1 MADAGNA
8 VTEVHVNQQAGGL
21 KIDGIR
27 VVGTQ
32 HTDITDAVVAHNIVD
47 AAGDFAAD
55 LETELEGFLNAL
67 SVKVN
72 AIIKVMTDH
81 GLIG

>member
-1 MADAGNA
+1 MADAGA
-8 VTEVHVNQQAGGL
+8 SAADVVLNQQAGGL
-21 KIDGIR
+21 KIDGTR

-32 HTDITDAVVAHNIVD
+32 HTDITDAVVAHNIAD

-67 SVKVN
+67 AVKVN
-72 AIIKVMTDH
+72 AIIKVLTDH